1 MFGYQTSAALLR
13 AHARHRFGVPD
24 GAEQPQSAAQH
35 LLLIEDLYIKAC
47 SYAWINKLCFWL
59 ALIGALALLLVPVLP
74 WLLPQWPWLNQP
86 GLQTTLMALSAL
98 LCNLYQQYK
107 QRQTQ
112 TENLMRQVLFS
123 DQPIE
128 PLAAQIMAQLQQLD
142 TGFNPTSSQTSPT
155 RANH

>member
-13 AHARHRFGVPD
+13 AHARHRFGGPD
-24 GAEQPQSAAQH
+24 GAEQAQSAAQH

-59 ALIGALALLLVPVLP
+59 ALTGALSVLLLPVLP
-74 WLLPQWPWLNQP
+74 QLLPEWPWLNEP
-86 GLQTTLMALSAL
+86 GLASTLMALSAL

-128 PLAAQIMAQLQQLD
+128 SLAAQVMAQLQQLD
-142 TGFNPTSSQTSPT
+142 TGFNPTSSQTRPPH
-155 RANH
+155 ADH